1 MKALK
6 YIPLFLLF
14 ASAIYAGVKKID
26 TVLIKTS
33 AICNECKER
42 IETALA
48 YEKGIIQSDVNFKT
62 GMVSVV
68 YKDSKTNPDKIRKAI
83 SEIGYDADNVKA
95 DPKSYAKL
103 PKCCKKE

>member
-6 YIPLFLLF
+6 YILLFLLF
-14 ASAIYAGVKKID
+14 ASAIYAVDKKND
-26 TVLIKTS
+26 TVIIKTS

-48 YEKGIIQSDVNFKT
+48 YEKGIVQSDVNFKT

-83 SEIGYDADNVKA
+83 SETGYNADNVKA